1 MQEIETGIKEA
12 NARNLSNGFHGE
24 AATREMRTAYVHIV
38 NLLGQWQVDV
48 LRRLIHV
55 LRHEKKVNFTFYE
68 LQRSPIHIVCV
79 ARGRLELGE
88 RPCHTHS

>member
-38 NLLGQWQVDV
+38 NLIGQWPVDE
-48 LRRLIHV
+48 LRRL
-55 LRHEKKVNFTFYE
+55 
-68 LQRSPIHIVCV
+68 
-79 ARGRLELGE
+79 
-88 RPCHTHS
+88 